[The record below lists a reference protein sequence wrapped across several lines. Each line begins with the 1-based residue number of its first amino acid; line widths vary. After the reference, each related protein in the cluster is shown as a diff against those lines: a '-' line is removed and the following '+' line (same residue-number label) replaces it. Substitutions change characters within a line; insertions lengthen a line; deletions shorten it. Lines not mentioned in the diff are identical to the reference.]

1 MHSACRRHSTEAS
14 FPVERRLM
22 ARFVTASVLFG
33 ILLVGRAAAAQNADP
48 QAGAG
53 PGVATITFTRNWWK
67 ASPPYY
73 SVAVK
78 STGNTQYQS
87 TPNSDQR
94 TGEPY
99 MVEFLASDSTRSKI
113 FRLAQRLNFF
123 QGKLTIRRS
132 STADVATNS
141 LTFAEGSIQNQI
153 SYTSSKDPSLR
164 QLTALFESI
173 SATLEFGRRL
183 ERLRQ
188 SNPQGL
194 SAELKRAEQLSR
206 RGRLVEFRAIAHV
219 VQQIA
224 SDGSLSETS
233 RRYAR
238 AILENSGSH

>member
-1 MHSACRRHSTEAS
+1 
-14 FPVERRLM
+14 
-22 ARFVTASVLFG
+22 
-33 ILLVGRAAAAQNADP
+33 
-48 QAGAG
+48 
-53 PGVATITFTRNWWK
+53 
-67 ASPPYY
+67 
-73 SVAVK
+73 
-78 STGNTQYQS
+78 
-87 TPNSDQR
+87 
-94 TGEPY
+94 
-99 MVEFLASDSTRSKI
+99 MVEFLASESTRPKI
-113 FRLAQRLNFF
+113 FQLAQQLNFF
-123 QGKLTIRRS
+123 QGKFKIRQS
-132 STADVATNS
+132 PKAGVGTNS
-141 LTFAEGSIQNQI
+141 LTFADGSIQNRI
-153 SYTSSKDPSLR
+153 TYTSSEDPSIR

-206 RGRLVEFRAIAHV
+206 RGRLVELRAIAPV